1 MSTQM
6 CKVDNL
12 PFWVV
17 HGSPDH
23 VDSLSSV
30 ALTISDISA
39 AKMALFGI
47 SRESQ
52 FHTCNQSEPCASPQ
66 RARDEEHL
74 YRREKEVGRTVKTSV
89 HAFQWLSPCQ
99 EGRRVFL
106 LPAALCYCCN
116 LNYQSYQRLSTG
128 DHTGLLQS
136 TVGGDGFP
144 LSDRTLFRASA
155 ILSEDPHSSFGKCY
169 HHMFLLFV
177 RSQYWEHMWQVQ
189 VLITR
194 KLWSR
199 L

>member
-1 MSTQM
+1 MLTLFPL
-6 CKVDNL
+6 L
-12 PFWVV
+12 PWLYQIFLQQRWLYS
-17 HGSPDH
+17 GSAENRSSIPATRVSH
-23 VDSLSSV
+23 VQVPKGQGMKSIFIEGKRKLGGLSKQVS
-30 ALTISDISA
+30 
-39 AKMALFGI
+39 M
-47 SRESQ
+47 
-52 FHTCNQSEPCASPQ
+52 
-66 RARDEEHL
+66 
-74 YRREKEVGRTVKTSV
+74 
-89 HAFQWLSPCQ
+89 AFQWLSPCQ

-128 DHTGLLQS
+128 DQTGLLQS

-169 HHMFLLFV
+169 HHMFPLFV
-177 RSQYWEHMWQVQ
+177 RGQYWEHMWLVQ